1 MQKLREQGHRVVLSN
16 TNRLHTTFWPDEYP
30 EIRAAAD
37 HIYLS
42 QEMGMRKPEARIYQS
57 VLEAEGF
64 SADDTVFFDDN
75 ADNIA
80 GANQLGITSILV
92 TGKETIPNYFANS
105 YAKNRSSKTTRHLR
119 PLVAWLKLLWRRI
132 DEDNMT
138 TLAGNLAYVSLLS
151 LVPLI
156 AVVFALFAAFPM
168 FSDVSIQIRHF
179 IFANFIPATG
189 DVIQG
194 YIEQFVANSSRM
206 TAVGAFGLIVT
217 SLLLMYSIDSALN
230 TIWRS
235 TRTRPKTYS
244 FAVYWM
250 ILPWGRCWRAPAW
263 RSAPICCRYAGPA
276 T

>member
-1 MQKLREQGHRVVLSN
+1 LL
-16 TNRLHTTFWPDEYP
+16 
-30 EIRAAAD
+30 
-37 HIYLS
+37 
-42 QEMGMRKPEARIYQS
+42 
-57 VLEAEGF
+57 
-64 SADDTVFFDDN
+64 
-75 ADNIA
+75 
-80 GANQLGITSILV
+80 
-92 TGKETIPNYFANS
+92 NS

-235 TRTRPKTYS
+235 TRTRPKPTP
-244 FAVYWM
+244 
-250 ILPWGRCWRAPAW
+250 LPFTG
-263 RSAPICCRYAGPA
+263 
-276 T
+276 

>member
-1 MQKLREQGHRVVLSN
+1 MLK
-16 TNRLHTTFWPDEYP
+16 
-30 EIRAAAD
+30 
-37 HIYLS
+37 
-42 QEMGMRKPEARIYQS
+42 
-57 VLEAEGF
+57 
-64 SADDTVFFDDN
+64 TVH
-75 ADNIA
+75 
-80 GANQLGITSILV
+80 Q
-92 TGKETIPNYFANS
+92 
-105 YAKNRSSKTTRHLR
+105 KTTRHLR

-156 AVVFALFAAFPM
+156 AVFALFAAFPM

-250 ILPWGRCWRAPAW
+250 ILTLGPLLAGASLAISSYLLSLRWASDLNSVIDDVLRIFPLILSWVAFWLLYSIVPTAEVRNRDAIIGSWSRRCSLKRVRKLLLYISP
-263 RSAPICCRYAGPA
+263 RSRHIS
-276 T
+276 